1 MSSLNKLLGLL
12 LALTLSLSCLS
23 ACDQLDIEGIIGGA
37 VGEGNGGEN
46 EQTPDDEK
54 NTDGGNGENEG
65 SNGED
70 DGNTGGDDNLESE
83 IDDGKYL
90 MNVEISFATGDD
102 KMKPAIDALDSSS
115 SVITVDGENIKI
127 ETLTALDSSSVK
139 DSYVFVDGVLYRE
152 TVVSA
157 LGLTAAEYKK
167 ADARDLTR
175 DKLYS
180 DVGTA
185 AQIGISDF
193 LTRDMSK
200 TANGYYFS
208 CSNISDSSKDSLVNI
223 FASRFSGVN
232 EAAVILEGAEYTL
245 ETEGDRN
252 TISTLSCHFVITMNG
267 ESYEITMHIL
277 SEYDYSSGAAVT
289 HPEDS
294 DKYTE
299 ADYSGVIG

>member
-1 MSSLNKLLGLL
+1 MRSLNKLLALL
-12 LALTLSLSCLS
+12 LALTLSLFCLS

-46 EQTPDDEK
+46 EQTPDDEN
-54 NTDGGNGENEG
+54 NTGGENGENEG
-65 SNGED
+65 
-70 DGNTGGDDNLESE
+70 NTGGDNNSEGE

-90 MNVEISFATGDD
+90 MNVEIRFATGDD

-127 ETLTALDSSSVK
+127 ETLTALDSSSIK

-167 ADARDLTR
+167 ADAPDPTR

-180 DVGTA
+180 DIGTA
-185 AQIGISDF
+185 AQISISDF

-200 TANGYYFS
+200 TANGYYYS
-208 CSNISDSSKDSLVNI
+208 CSDISDSAKESLVNI
-223 FASRFSGVN
+223 FGSKFSGVN
-232 EAAVILEGAEYTL
+232 EASVTLEGAEYIL

-252 TISTLSCHFVITMNG
+252 TLSTLSCHFVMAMNG
-267 ESYEITMHIL
+267 DSYEITMHIL
-277 SEYDYSSGAAVT
+277 SEYDYYSGAVVT
-289 HPEDS
+289 HPEDF

-299 ADYSGVIG
+299 VDYSDVIG

>member
-1 MSSLNKLLGLL
+1 MRSLNKLLALF
-12 LALTLSLSCLS
+12 LALTFSLFCLS
-23 ACDQLDIEGIIGGA
+23 ACDQLDIEGIIGGD

-46 EQTPDDEK
+46 EQTPDDEN
-54 NTDGGNGENEG
+54 NTGGENGENEG
-65 SNGED
+65 
-70 DGNTGGDDNLESE
+70 NTGGDNNSEGE

-90 MNVEISFATGDD
+90 MNVEIRFATGDD
-102 KMKPAIDALDSSS
+102 KMKPAIDVLDSSS

-127 ETLTALDSSSVK
+127 ETLTALDSSSIK

-167 ADARDLTR
+167 ADAPDLTR

-180 DVGTA
+180 DIGTA

-200 TANGYYFS
+200 TANGYSYS
-208 CSNISDSSKDSLVNI
+208 CSDISDSAKESLVNI
-223 FASRFSGVN
+223 FGSKFSGVN
-232 EAAVILEGAEYTL
+232 EASVTLEGAEYIL
-245 ETEGDRN
+245 ETEGNRN
-252 TISTLSCHFVITMNG
+252 TLSTLYCHFVITMNG

-299 ADYSGVIG
+299 VDYSDVIG